1 MSNFLDSSFT
11 SSLNNLVDINASNI
25 NVSELTITD
34 SINGITSTQLSYID
48 PTSSIQTQLDYLK
61 TQTLSTNGGG
71 NFGAGAITSST
82 QPQGLYIGISCNL
95 ISLYLSFNT
104 YPTSNCN
111 NIGCYQNNTL
121 LQTITLSTSQLN
133 NSVLNLNYS
142 FNAGDYINFK
152 TISGSGS
159 VVGRIVSTFTTNGV
173 VGAQGSI
180 GLTPNISIGT
190 VSESSNTTMDD
201 VSLNENSTLENP
213 IFDFILKRGQTGAT
227 GSQGIQGEQGI
238 QGIQGIQGEKG
249 DKGDTGNQ

>member
-11 SSLNNLVDINASNI
+11 SLNNLTDINTDSITVN
-25 NVSELTITD
+25 SLTISD
-34 SINGITSTQLSYID
+34 NINGITPTVLSYID
-48 PTSSIQTQLDYLK
+48 PTSSIQTQIDYLK

-71 NFGAGAITSST
+71 SFMIYAELNGSLNSSNSSCFQWSFGAGGITSST

-95 ISLYLSFNT
+95 ISLYLSFNI
-104 YPTSNCN
+104 YPTSNC

-152 TISGSGS
+152 TISGSGT
-159 VVGRIVSTFTTNGV
+159 VVGRIVSCFTTNGV
-173 VGAQGSI
+173 VGAQGNI

-190 VSESSNTTMDD
+190 VRDES
-201 VSLNENSTLENP
+201 
-213 IFDFILKRGQTGAT
+213 I
-227 GSQGIQGEQGI
+227 IQQWM
-238 QGIQGIQGEKG
+238 
-249 DKGDTGNQ
+249 